1 MAAVL
6 RRLWRSA
13 RGSLGAIAVT
23 LALGFLIVCAV
34 SDDPV
39 ASYRE
44 LLFASFASP
53 SNFALYLNRAT
64 PLILI
69 GVGIVFAFRAGVFN
83 VGGEGQL
90 YIGAT
95 ACTGLGIALAGAPGP
110 FVTAVCM
117 VGAALAGAGWGWWP
131 AILKT
136 SLGVDEVVTTLM
148 GNFLALLVSNF
159 MVTHP
164 LRDPTAYGATSLMLP
179 EDSWLP
185 SIPGLPN
192 ATIGFPIALLVA
204 LGAWGVL
211 FRTEWGADLRAAGTN
226 PRFAESIG
234 IMPRREVARAMLASG
249 ALAGIA
255 GAFYVLGVGHRFEQN
270 FSPGFGLMALTVA
283 LLARLN
289 PLGVVATGL
298 FYALMLNGAAYMQI
312 ETDVPRS
319 LVNLLTGLLVLLM
332 TVDIR
337 RRGRRVVAVGV

>member
-1 MAAVL
+1 MVVIL
-6 RRLWRSA
+6 RQLWRSA

-23 LALGFLIVCAV
+23 LGLGFLIVFAV

-39 ASYRE
+39 ESYRQ

-69 GVGIVFAFRAGVFN
+69 AIGIGFAFRAGVFN

-90 YIGAT
+90 YMGAI
-95 ACTGLGIALAGAPGP
+95 ACTGLGIALSATPGP
-110 FVTAVCM
+110 VVTAVCM
-117 VGAALAGAGWGWWP
+117 IGAMLAGAAWAWWP
-131 AILKT
+131 AVLKT
-136 SLGVDEVVTTLM
+136 RLAVDEVVTTLM
-148 GNFLALLVSNF
+148 GNFVALLISNY
-159 MVTHP
+159 MVTRP
-164 LRDPTAYGATSLMLP
+164 LRDATAYGATSLMLP
-179 EDSWLP
+179 KDSWLP

-192 ATIGFPIALLVA
+192 ATIGFPVA
-204 LGAWGVL
+204 LAVSAGAWAVL
-211 FRTEWGADLRAAGTN
+211 FRTEWGANLRAAGTN
-226 PRFAESIG
+226 PRFAEAIG
-234 IMPRREVARAMLASG
+234 IAPRREVVRAMLVSG
-249 ALAGIA
+249 GLAGSA

-289 PLGVVATGL
+289 PFGIVATGL

-337 RRGRRVVAVGV
+337 RRRRRAEVALP

>member
-1 MAAVL
+1 MIATL
-6 RRLWRSA
+6 LDLWRSA

-23 LALGFLIVCAV
+23 LVIGFGLVMLV

-39 ASYRE
+39 ESYRQ
-44 LLFASFASP
+44 LLFASFASKA
-53 SNFALYLNRAT
+53 NFVLYLNRAT

-69 GVGIVFAFRAGVFN
+69 GLGIVFAFRAGVFN

-90 YIGAT
+90 YMGAVTCAAIGIFFAGWPGVVVAALCLIGA
-95 ACTGLGIALAGAPGP
+95 IVAGA
-110 FVTAVCM
+110 
-117 VGAALAGAGWGWWP
+117 LWGFWP
-131 AILKT
+131 AFLKT

-148 GNFLALLVSNF
+148 GNFVALLIANF

-164 LRDPTAYGATSLMLP
+164 LRDATAYGATSLMLP
-179 EDSWLP
+179 QDSWLP

-192 ATIGFPIALLVA
+192 ATIGFPVA
-204 LGAWGVL
+204 LVIAVIAWTVL
-211 FRTEWGADLRAAGTN
+211 YRTEWGANLRAAGIN
-226 PRFAESIG
+226 ARFAETIG
-234 IMPRREVARAMLASG
+234 IRPKREIIRAMIVSG
-249 ALAGIA
+249 ALAGLA

-289 PLGVVATGL
+289 PFGVVATGL

-332 TVDIR
+332 TVDVR
-337 RRGRRVVAVGV
+337 RRGRARAVL